1 MMLLIF
7 FIIILLGIGYFE
19 GMYVV
24 PENMAFIIER
34 MGAYQKIASAGRHF
48 KIPFI
53 DRVANKIELSE
64 QILSIC
70 KQPILTWDNQTLY
83 FESYIAY
90 KIIKPQLYTDGVAN
104 PLSTLETLAITTLR
118 NIIGDTR
125 TVDLAQRHEEIIAQ
139 TRNILKNKCDTWGIE
154 ILDMDYKFVEKD
166 LGAPF
171 VATKNEQLA

>member
-1 MMLLIF
+1 MLLLIF

-34 MGAYQKIASAGRHF
+34 MGAYQQIASAGRHF

-90 KIIKPQLYTDGVAN
+90 KIIKPQLYTYGCH
-104 PLSTLETLAITTLR
+104 L
-118 NIIGDTR
+118 
-125 TVDLAQRHEEIIAQ
+125 
-139 TRNILKNKCDTWGIE
+139 
-154 ILDMDYKFVEKD
+154 
-166 LGAPF
+166 
-171 VATKNEQLA
+171 